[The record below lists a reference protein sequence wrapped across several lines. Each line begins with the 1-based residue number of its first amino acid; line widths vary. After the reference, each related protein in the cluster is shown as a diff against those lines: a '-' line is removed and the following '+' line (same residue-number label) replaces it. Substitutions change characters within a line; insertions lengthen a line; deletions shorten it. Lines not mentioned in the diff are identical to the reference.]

1 MFSCLQSKVSLEL
14 LSALITFKWCKSSH
28 IDSLSQA
35 VEESIQQSQAPVA
48 HAAMGADQLIKD
60 KGKKLRPE
68 QNQNLQTKN
77 VDLKNRYD
85 DLASGVK
92 QKKNDL
98 EQTINRVKADK
109 EQKVSLGIKISNW
122 DWGLR

>member
-1 MFSCLQSKVSLEL
+1 MFSFLQSKVSLEL
-14 LSALITFKWCKSSH
+14 LSALITFKWCTSLH

-109 EQKVSLGIKISNW
+109 EQKVSLGIRISNW
-122 DWGLR
+122 D

>member
-1 MFSCLQSKVSLEL
+1 
-14 LSALITFKWCKSSH
+14 
-28 IDSLSQA
+28 
-35 VEESIQQSQAPVA
+35 
-48 HAAMGADQLIKD
+48 MGADQLIKD

-109 EQKVSLGIKISNW
+109 EQKVSLGIRISN
-122 DWGLR
+122 

>member
-1 MFSCLQSKVSLEL
+1 MCL
-14 LSALITFKWCKSSH
+14 H

-109 EQKVSLGIKISNW
+109 EQKVSLGIRISN
-122 DWGLR
+122 